1 MNIVRVPRLVKPG
14 DLNHHGSLY
23 AGRAAE
29 WFVEACYL
37 CAAQAPDLPGTMVC
51 LAIRDLVLSKP
62 VRGGERIQIETRP
75 VKAVRTSLTI
85 YGKITTRSGPARAE
99 GFVTFVCVGKSGRPV
114 AHRLRLDPPR
124 DAEEKEIQR
133 KARNF

>member
-37 CAAQAPDLPGTMVC
+37 CAAQARIAGNDGLPGDPRPRSFQ
-51 LAIRDLVLSKP
+51 AGPGRREDSNRKP
-62 VRGGERIQIETRP
+62 GRSRP
-75 VKAVRTSLTI
+75 A
-85 YGKITTRSGPARAE
+85 GPA
-99 GFVTFVCVGKSGRPV
+99 
-114 AHRLRLDPPR
+114 
-124 DAEEKEIQR
+124 
-133 KARNF
+133 